1 MGRAR
6 DFADLASAY
15 SEDALSSR
23 NLIDNGAMN
32 VYQRGSAV
40 LTGNG
45 GAYSL
50 DRWNVY
56 QFGGGHLTVTKD
68 AEVPS
73 GKGFLSSMKLDVTQA
88 ESSMSAGDIYVIR
101 HGIEGQ
107 NLQNL
112 CKGTSDAKPLTLQF
126 WVRSPK
132 TGVHV
137 ALLLDEANSRWCSQS
152 YTIASADTWQY
163 VTVTFPADTTG
174 ALANNNT
181 GALSLRFFLGA
192 GSNFSGGGNLGTTWN
207 TTANL
212 QAVGQVNVL
221 DNTANNFY
229 LTGVQLE
236 LGEVSTPFEHEDFD
250 TTLQKCRRYYQ
261 TCLPHGS
268 VPSTSTSYDGTVITT
283 SWTDGNC
290 PFPNPFTPMRSA
302 PTVTLRGR
310 GSTTTGQ
317 IQNGGTYRAATATN
331 VTSSSISY
339 IAVTSGTDG
348 QYNAMT
354 YELNSEIF

>member
-1 MGRAR
+1 
-6 DFADLASAY
+6 
-15 SEDALSSR
+15 
-23 NLIDNGAMN
+23 
-32 VYQRGSAV
+32 
-40 LTGNG
+40 
-45 GAYSL
+45 
-50 DRWNVY
+50 
-56 QFGGGHLTVTKD
+56 
-68 AEVPS
+68 
-73 GKGFLSSMKLDVTQA
+73 
-88 ESSMSAGDIYVIR
+88 MS
-101 HGIEGQ
+101 
-107 NLQNL
+107 
-112 CKGTSDAKPLTLQF
+112 GTSFTSGTLATSWASYDATH
-126 WVRSPK
+126 R
-132 TGVHV
+132 
-137 ALLLDEANSRWCSQS
+137 
-152 YTIASADTWQY
+152 
-163 VTVTFPADTTG
+163 
-174 ALANNNT
+174 
-181 GALSLRFFLGA
+181 
-192 GSNFSGGGNLGTTWN
+192 
-207 TTANL
+207 
-212 QAVGQVNVL
+212 AVGQVNCM

-250 TTLQKCRRYYQ
+250 TTFQKCRRYYQ

-268 VPSTSTSYDGTVITT
+268 VPSTSISYDGTVITT